1 MSPQPVSHGA
11 YRFDAQRLCHAG
23 RKRGL
28 IRRLDHR
35 DGNWLM
41 RASYYDPTRDESVE
55 IADCTADGVASLLGE
70 ILGLSSQ
77 RGHPTLELQR
87 DDGSS
92 LSFSTDGARAYLV
105 YVNSLS
111 ESFHSTGGI
120 GVEPLVFDYF
130 GSWSEAPASCLVGIE
145 EAQECATAFALSGTA
160 DTARV
165 LFEPD

>member
-1 MSPQPVSHGA
+1 
-11 YRFDAQRLCHAG
+11 
-23 RKRGL
+23 
-28 IRRLDHR
+28 
-35 DGNWLM
+35 M
-41 RASYYDPTRDESVE
+41 RASYYDPTRDEVVE
-55 IADCTADGVASLLGE
+55 IADCTADGVASLLSA

-92 LSFSTDGARAYLV
+92 LSLSTDGERAYLV

-130 GSWSEAPASCLVGIE
+130 GSWSEAPATCLVGVK
-145 EAQECATAFALSGTA
+145 EAQECGRSLRSAEWLIQRASSSSRTS
-160 DTARV
+160 
-165 LFEPD
+165 

>member
-1 MSPQPVSHGA
+1 
-11 YRFDAQRLCHAG
+11 
-23 RKRGL
+23 
-28 IRRLDHR
+28 
-35 DGNWLM
+35 M
-41 RASYYDPTRDESVE
+41 RATYYDPAKDEVVE
-55 IADCTADGVASLLGE
+55 AGDCAADGVASLLSV

-92 LSFSTDGARAYLV
+92 LSLSTDGVHSYLV
-105 YVNSLS
+105 YVNSLG

-120 GVEPLVFDYF
+120 GTEPLVFDYF
-130 GSWSEAPASCLVGIE
+130 GSWSEAPASCLVSVDD
-145 EAQECATAFALSGTA
+145 ALECARAFVLSGTA